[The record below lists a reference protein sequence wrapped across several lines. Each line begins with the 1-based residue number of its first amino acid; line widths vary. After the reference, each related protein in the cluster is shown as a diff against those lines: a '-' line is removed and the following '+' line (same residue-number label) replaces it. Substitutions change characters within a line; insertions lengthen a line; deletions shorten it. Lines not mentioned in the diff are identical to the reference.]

1 MAAVCI
7 NDVALALDLDA
18 DLHPT
23 EASDSKL
30 PTTQVKQREA
40 EAHRPELKGVG
51 KSDCSVKIVSIA
63 EAEKDVPLNILDDGT
78 HGRSS
83 EVLQEIFSNACSAN
97 HGHHGSFTLAGS
109 RAVKAQKA
117 MCRPPLARRESQRHL
132 QGSRNFSQVMSSK
145 QHITDSTVRRLT
157 SGMWAVRKQAFS
169 GGKQDGSRLL
179 KQIRKQI
186 LFSATCRTVKM
197 NATVTTPEIYG
208 IRVPEQGVKEGTITV
223 DMEYIPYQDVRH
235 IIGEEDVTV
244 HKWLVDAA
252 IALVDHELTTSEL
265 VKLGT
270 ILPEFDSKAQSIK
283 KAVLKCPLMDDQEA
297 KAFTDELDWMM
308 QRFNSMRD
316 LEVPVGNCHGDLTFQ
331 NMLVDPVHRE
341 LCVFDFLDC
350 FVESPLQDLAK
361 LLQDC
366 RHLWFFTQ
374 VDVPEDKRARAVA
387 TLAFFYDRIDSAYES
402 YSFWD
407 AVPLFEYFC
416 LARILPYMTIEKEKK
431 CILQGLTRIVDGLK
445 KSDATAAGG
454 ATVPPGVLERGDSGV
469 AVIGQQQQ
477 QAGHVV
483 EETTTVIVPAVG
495 PDMATVYPDGKIK
508 LLTLNVSIVKARRRI
523 LFTVSVINVA
533 ILLQPNGR
541 PLIVDCIH
549 SLSCD
554 KASRIIVAV
563 RRSLVLDHFC
573 SEAQFEKLFD
583 ILRPEKRSRLH
594 FHYSTHQT
602 HDTVETVSNVIREKN
617 VQGPIFIKDADNDFS
632 HPVEAGNYVT
642 FLNVVREESNNA
654 PVTPGEKAVASLLP
668 ERESRPDLI
677 DATRK
682 SYVSFS
688 YDNIVSNIAMKSF
701 ISSQFCCGGWSFLE
715 ASHFV
720 SGASKLRGLLGGV
733 QLGGEVAQS
742 SLVKLRVMD
751 VMWQLMCEGHLF
763 FGAKV
768 TEYDDWG
775 SVSAWTAYKDT
786 FETHWI
792 DLERLVSLI
801 SLPEAKTILEDLL
814 DKRRRTVIIFYT
826 NKPGWYLDEVR
837 AMCDTI
843 AGCGSQ
849 LQMVHSVVSPGIRNQ

>member
-1 MAAVCI
+1 MAAACI
-7 NDVALALDLDA
+7 DTVALALDLDA

-23 EASDSKL
+23 EAADSKL

-63 EAEKDVPLNILDDGT
+63 QAEKEIPLNILDDGT

-83 EVLQEIFSNACSAN
+83 EVLQEIFAHACSAN
-97 HGHHGSFTLAGS
+97 HGHPGGSFTLAGS

-117 MCRPPLARRESQRHL
+117 MCRPPLARRESQRSL
-132 QGSRNFSQVMSSK
+132 QGSRNISQVMSSK
-145 QHITDSTVRRLT
+145 QHITNSTVRRLT

-208 IRVPEQGVKEGTITV
+208 IKVPEQGVKEGTITV

-244 HKWLVDAA
+244 HKWLVDSA

-283 KAVLKCPLMDDQEA
+283 KAVLKCPLMDERES

-308 QRFNSMRD
+308 ARFNAMGD
-316 LEVPVGNCHGDLTFQ
+316 LEVPVGDCHGDLTFQ

-387 TLAFFYDRIDSAYES
+387 TLAFFYDRIDHAYES

-445 KSDATAAGG
+445 KADTTAAAG
-454 ATVPPGVLERGDSGV
+454 AVPPGVLERGDSGV
-469 AVIGQQQQ
+469 AVVGQQQQ
-477 QAGHVV
+477 PAGHVA

-508 LLTLNVSIVKARRRI
+508 LLTLN
-523 LFTVSVINVA
+523 
-533 ILLQPNGR
+533 PNGR

-563 RRSLVLDHFC
+563 RRSLILDHLPT
-573 SEAQFEKLFD
+573 EAAFEQLFD

-594 FHYSTHQT
+594 FHYSNHQT
-602 HDTVETVSNVIREKN
+602 HDTVETVCNAIREKN

-642 FLNVVREESNNA
+642 FLNIVREESSDA
-654 PVTPGEKAVASLLP
+654 PVTTGDKAGTSLLP
-668 ERESRPDLI
+668 ERELRPELI

-701 ISSQFCCGGWSFLE
+701 ISSQFCCGGWSFLD
-715 ASHFV
+715 ASTFV

-733 QLGGEVAQS
+733 HLGGDVATQS
-742 SLVKLRVMD
+742 ANLKLRVMD

-768 TEYDDWG
+768 NEYDDWG
-775 SVSAWTAYKDT
+775 SVAAWTAYKDT

-792 DLERLVSLI
+792 DLERLVGLI
-801 SLPEAKTILEDLL
+801 TKPEAKGILEDIL
-814 DKRRRTVIIFYT
+814 DKRRRTVVIFYT

-837 AMCDTI
+837 ATCESI
-843 AGCGSQ
+843 HAGSGSQ